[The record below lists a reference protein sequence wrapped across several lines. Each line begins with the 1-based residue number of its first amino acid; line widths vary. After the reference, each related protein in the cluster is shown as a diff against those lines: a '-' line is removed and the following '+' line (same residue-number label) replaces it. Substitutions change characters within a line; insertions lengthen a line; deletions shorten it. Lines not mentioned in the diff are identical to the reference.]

1 MENIITIE
9 RIKGIELEN
18 HKLFLEKWSINNFVK
33 YCVLQMDY
41 LSFSDSLDFDPSIRN
56 TKFLFSKVRGPFYE
70 SNESMIEGWK
80 KTEEYFNYHKPIMYA
95 TYDTSVVKSIT
106 IEDALDNKIDDDNSD
121 MIPKLYEFINL
132 YRKECSNK

>member
-9 RIKGIELEN
+9 RIKGIELED

-33 YCVLQMDY
+33 YCILQMDY

-56 TKFLFSKVRGPFYE
+56 TKFLFSKVRGPFYK
-70 SNESMIEGWK
+70 SNESMIEGWAY
-80 KTEEYFNYHKPIMYA
+80 TEEYFKYHAPIICA
-95 TYDTSVVKSIT
+95 IYDTSVIKSIT
-106 IEDALDNKIDDDNSD
+106 IEDALNKKIDDDNYD
-121 MIPKLYEFINL
+121 MIPKLREFINL